1 MVHFNASTPSIYDI
15 LTGQEKYNTTVG
27 IKLDIILTGQDQC
40 ISTVGS
46 NLVQVAAQQYQ
57 PLFRLFLSTNG
68 GVTNRTAAVA
78 RRQEGKK
85 PDDKQLGMSSK
96 RRTGPSAPS
105 AVRSGCTRS
114 WPRSYRRFGTSWRQ
128 HKTVFTVS
136 LERIFSPVFFTTLAL
151 FGQTPDD
158 CKAVRTG
165 RKR

>member
-85 PDDKQLGMSSK
+85 PDDKQLGICLLYTS
-96 RRTGPSAPS
+96 PS
-105 AVRSGCTRS
+105 
-114 WPRSYRRFGTSWRQ
+114 PR
-128 HKTVFTVS
+128 
-136 LERIFSPVFFTTLAL
+136 
-151 FGQTPDD
+151 D
-158 CKAVRTG
+158 
-165 RKR
+165 